1 MATHRVQLQAKQDHI
16 ETVVRTTEPLRAI
29 AELVWNGFDAGAT
42 RVDVEFRRT
51 ALGGVDEIIVSDD
64 GEGISADRA
73 DRDFGQLGESWK
85 RSAAPSGRAYHGK
98 EGRGRLRF
106 FSLADRARWTSRYA
120 SEDGLKQ
127 LSIDIRAEA
136 IETAE
141 IGDPEPAVGAPG
153 VSVSLHPLKQNLD
166 ALVTDEQRRQFTAIF
181 AQYLKLYPQLELWY
195 DGARIDPSTAIAD
208 AVSVVLPPIVGKD
221 RTIRDVKLDI
231 VEWSTPIDSR
241 KIHFCGDNGIVL
253 GSQPARINAPDF
265 AFSIYATSSFFVEL
279 AADNLL
285 ELELTDGDFAKV
297 VEAVR
302 DQSQTHFRRRGH
314 ERAGRLIEELKAA
327 GAYPYEGDPTDTL
340 QQRERDVFDMATYAV
355 SNYSKEF
362 RKADT
367 GLKRMTLTLLREA
380 LRHNPD
386 SLTQILH
393 AVVGLPKERQNQ
405 FSALLKKT
413 ELSNIIAASSLI
425 ADRIA
430 FLQTLRQAVFDT
442 EGKKVIRERGGLDLL
457 VRDNTWIFGEQF
469 HLAVPE
475 AGLTKV
481 MQRVSEDLGGKRTGG
496 RVTKPDGRSGRV
508 DQLLGRS
515 IPGPHQEKREYLI
528 VELKRP
534 SAKADRKMLNQISDY
549 ALAPAGAPDYRHTDT
564 RWNFFLVVGEYD
576 DIVGQAI
583 TQEGR
588 EIGIAVRQPN
598 YTVWV
603 RCWGEILRECDARL
617 QYIQDHLKVEVS
629 DEEIASRLR
638 ALQTSFGRDA
648 GDDPETSPAS

>member
-1 MATHRVQLQAKQDHI
+1 M
-16 ETVVRTTEPLRAI
+16 
-29 AELVWNGFDAGAT
+29 
-42 RVDVEFRRT
+42 
-51 ALGGVDEIIVSDD
+51 
-64 GEGISADRA
+64 
-73 DRDFGQLGESWK
+73 
-85 RSAAPSGRAYHGK
+85 
-98 EGRGRLRF
+98 
-106 FSLADRARWTSRYA
+106 
-120 SEDGLKQ
+120 
-127 LSIDIRAEA
+127 
-136 IETAE
+136 
-141 IGDPEPAVGAPG
+141 
-153 VSVSLHPLKQNLD
+153 SLHPLKQNLD

-208 AVSVVLPPIVGKD
+208 AVSLVLPPIVGRD

-285 ELELTDGDFAKV
+285 ELELTDGDFARV

-302 DQSQTHFRRRGH
+302 DQSQAHFRRRGH

-442 EGKKVIRERGGLDLL
+442 DGKKVIRERGGLDLL

-481 MQRVSEDLGGKRTGG
+481 MQRVSEDLGGKRAGG
-496 RVTKPDGRSGRV
+496 RVTKPDGRTGRV

-549 ALAPAGAPDYRHTDT
+549 ALALAGAPDFRHTDT

-638 ALQTSFGRDA
+638 ALQTSFGREA
-648 GDDPETSPAS
+648 GDDPETSPGS